1 MKQKIK
7 QLQSFFLVLMMLIMG
22 TAGAWATDY
31 TQLFTVTNPGTKGS
45 TYSDTQ
51 NNVTVSNGNN
61 IQETNF
67 NGSTNVRIIK
77 VDDSHPVIITSTTA
91 NIRKIVFTACHNS
104 SGTSASQSCNV
115 ATSADGSTYSTLSSG
130 VSVSGATG
138 TSSTST
144 DDIYISGYDGS
155 TTVTVEFDTA
165 VRYIKIQKD
174 GKETRVNSI
183 QVYSASGASPT
194 LSSISVKTAPTT
206 TTYTEGDYF
215 SPTGLVITKTMSNS
229 TTEDVAYSGNESD
242 FSFSPTTSTAL
253 TTSDTYV
260 TITYGGK
267 SVNQAITVNA
277 ASGYTISYSV
287 GTMADGSTAMA
298 SAVASAANQTALPAS
313 LPTPTGVKTGYTFL
327 HWCTDAALTTQ
338 ATAGAA
344 IAANTTLYANY
355 KINDTSISPASG
367 DITAGQTLTISAPTG
382 VTLTKAFY
390 KWSSS
395 GTFNKSQMVDSD
407 GNAINSAGTTT
418 TGSFAGT
425 TTTGTTRKVSWVIT
439 DGKWWSVAQ
448 NTSYAVRTANTLALA
463 TTSGSVAVGS
473 TLDISGYI
481 SNKNNTS
488 TTVTYTSDNTS
499 VATVTSA
506 GVITGVAAGTT
517 TITVAQAQ
525 TDSYTAGSATFTVT
539 VTSAGT
545 TYTVTYNGNGSDGGT
560 AVSDASSPY
569 ASGSNV
575 TVKSNTWTKTGYT
588 FSGWNTAANGS
599 GDSYTAGNTIS
610 SISGDI
616 TLYAQWEAAASGS
629 NFYIISGK
637 NNVPLTAG
645 MNSATYK
652 VLKTNGSTVSAT
664 TDISSSQTGTG
675 SLYYNSTSSSYANLT
690 NTSNYS
696 SGSSNAR
703 TMQGIKITN
712 GSTMTITLNSKTFS
726 KMDVIYRCA
735 SSDANKTL
743 TIDGTGYSTSDTN
756 IHLASITKSFSTSVT
771 ISNSSGKEFQV
782 FVILTESAGSATYNV
797 TYNGNGNTSG
807 TVPTDAT
814 NYAKNATVTVKT
826 NSGTLAKTGYTFAGW
841 NNKADGT
848 GADFTPAGT
857 FTITKDTTLYAKWTP
872 NEYTVTLNGNG
883 GTGGS
888 ASVTATYEAALP
900 SFTAPIRSGY
910 VLTGYYTTASGE
922 GSKVINADG
931 TLVAS
936 VDGYTDSNS
945 KWIKADVATLHARW
959 DPVYTVTFNAN
970 GGTCATASLTQESYG
985 ASIILPNA
993 SKDGYNFTGWY
1004 ETASGTADPV
1014 GVAGDSYGAS
1024 LTANKTLYARF
1035 SEIVAT
1041 TKFSMVREGST
1052 DAELASGAEYTL
1064 TGSEATI
1071 TGAKATGVVVKN
1083 LHSDPKQY
1091 LSNSNSGCFLLPTN
1105 QLYFEINLSTPLAQ
1119 GDVISYTGY
1128 SSKEL
1133 CFTTSATYDN
1143 TISTSEYSYAIPS
1156 GSSLIGATTIYVWR
1170 AAASSTYFNNLT
1182 ITTAGSATSTYSVAF
1197 NTASIADEIET
1208 LEEQTTLPNP
1218 LPTPTNVTDG
1228 YTFEGWYTN
1237 AAFTNAATA
1246 GAAINTNTT
1255 LYANYIIDTPTI
1267 TPASGAVY
1275 AKTTM
1280 TLTSS
1285 VPFTK
1290 AYGGW
1295 TGGSVAYSKAELT
1308 NGSHNM
1314 YVEGPAIDSF
1324 SGFTM
1329 STTAGTQYYTYI
1341 ISDGTFWSRPAITEA
1356 YTVSNIITISAQ
1368 PQSATYVQ
1376 TASATALSVT
1386 AADSKADA
1394 TLSYQWK
1401 QSTTEDGT
1409 YNNVSAGT
1417 GGTTASYTPVTTST
1431 GITYYKCVITSNS
1444 GAAAVETDVVSVT
1457 VNAAAAFTVSFDSG
1471 VGCDNEFDDKTQASA
1486 GASISLP
1493 KITVKDDS
1501 RYQFV
1506 GWYLDGVKVANAG
1519 ATTYTPSGNVTLV
1532 AKYNCKVTLEKN
1544 VNGDGNIPTA
1554 KNKSTGETIANNP
1567 WVFEGTTITLTASPA
1582 ENFLNWSVGMTG
1594 TENPK
1599 DYVVNDYK
1607 RFVANYTVPDYKAL
1621 FHTDFT
1627 EDGWSSINGKNGG
1640 GTATGVGDDTDAPH
1654 NVTMKCGSGISYGW
1668 TSGSLTLPG
1677 KNYDSENYIAIPVTG
1692 VNGELT
1698 ITVANGSNKT
1708 QFKYNVVLG
1717 SSTDNPGS
1725 STSSTAAKPSTVTVK
1740 GLTGSNYVVYIG
1752 RQSGSYAK
1760 YTEITIT
1767 TPTTKLAADS
1777 AQVRIMKDPASD
1789 TPTATVHITT
1799 NSSGPVSIKTDP
1811 TSSIATA
1818 AYSEG
1823 VLTITPKGAGTTS
1836 VVMQVAASGGY
1847 TARELTIPITVQV
1860 PTITINTQP
1869 SNIVCYQNDA
1879 ADKTFTV
1886 VATVNTGNDL
1896 TYQWY
1901 RNTEASTSSPEPTLI
1916 TGATSSTYT
1925 LNTTDKATTDPKY
1938 YFCKISSAG
1947 CVDVYTNVVSVTVS
1961 TLSAGG
1967 TYNTVVFAAD
1977 PGNSVE
1983 FDGMTGYSVTSGAST
1998 DNFTAAIA
2006 GDKLTITGN
2015 TTIGSGTVVVTKDEV
2030 NTTINVTVKN
2040 HTVQLIWS
2048 AERRVYDAS
2057 NWTKHAEM
2065 GLDDGTN
2072 NGLPVLTRLYEDGS
2086 PYTGLV
2092 TFYVDDT
2099 SMAYFGTEGTG
2110 TFVQETPSSKPTI
2123 KYGGGQG
2130 GCKFYAYIA
2139 SGGGIEPVKAS
2150 YDLTMQKG
2158 YSNNLPSGRK
2168 VEVQQQ
2174 YTLWKNA
2181 TDKLITVT
2189 YGGYKYNDHKWDGKA
2204 DSWGTATNY
2213 VGKDNAIDGYL
2224 YAVRNKDRDAK
2235 DEYKHAV
2242 QEEDDFGSAWY
2253 STSEKKPDGSSY
2265 AAYERIKPFR
2275 LPCRASYITFTA
2287 HASGT
2292 LTAYVYQNGIIGRG
2306 TGAGNQLASAP
2317 RLGYWF
2323 DEEGWVQEPANTV
2336 VTKQVIQ
2343 KGNARD
2349 QRSYGGY
2356 ADMDAQ
2362 LDGYW
2367 KDAADAII
2375 KTKLRSPWCNVAK
2388 PNKNT
2393 TADAFSLT
2401 NTGSYTHP
2409 NPYYWGTHT
2418 EVEDNLAEVVPTPEH
2433 PIPHQGGHMIVNEG
2447 YVKYTI
2453 NVTAGHTY
2461 YFFGKMTKVGYAG
2474 MNFVEA
2480 DSENRQSYPDQL
2492 DLSTTDNWVTLF
2504 GASGTALKNTATT
2517 IYDKVTVPSNYRI
2530 GKWNTICL
2538 PFAVDEN
2545 QVEKVFGKGTQLAI
2559 FNGLREDSENKVY
2572 YIKYLRHVD
2581 QNILPGQPYL
2591 ILPTGRAVVER
2602 SNQENGGMAETGETI
2617 ATVGSDDKVIGSTS
2631 TGGSGTRIVFNN
2643 VIINKGITA
2652 QSYGCDVDAD
2662 GETTS
2667 YIFTGTDEQ
2676 KDIEKYD
2683 LYIAPKKGALMR
2695 YMPADP
2701 ATTMPLN
2708 SYHAFIKANAPK
2720 IKQDAIT
2727 FAFTEDDL
2735 EKSWEQTFIEED
2747 EPGEPTNIVFI
2758 EDDGIED
2765 VGNAIVVR
2773 HSGKTYNMMGQQVD
2787 PRSAKGMV
2795 IVNGK
2800 KYIK

>member
-1 MKQKIK
+1 MKEKMK
-7 QLQSFFLVLMMLIMG
+7 QLQSFALLLIISLLSTVTAWAQTSLSSSQFYKFYADSEKSYTELISAASLPSYITTTIQANQNGQLSSVPSITTPHDFSALDTSTKYYRLKTGSYKITITNVANLKKVRFYGNGSSSTRNISATVTKVSGTGSVFTIASIMG
-22 TAGAWATDY
+22 IPNSNATIAEYSTVDFTAQTGYDSSTYYTYQFTFSGDVSLWGIYVESGSTSPVAVTSVSLDQTSKTIGVGDSFTLTPTISPSNATDK
-31 TQLFTVTNPGTKGS
+31 TVSWTSSAPSKASVTSAGVVSGVAAGSATITVTTTDGS
-45 TYSDTQ
+45 KTATCD
-51 NNVTVSNGNN
+51 VTVKAKHSVTYAQNG
-61 IQETNF
+61 
-67 NGSTNVRIIK
+67 
-77 VDDSHPVIITSTTA
+77 
-91 NIRKIVFTACHNS
+91 
-104 SGTSASQSCNV
+104 GT
-115 ATSADGSTYSTLSSG
+115 G
-130 VSVSGATG
+130 
-138 TSSTST
+138 
-144 DDIYISGYDGS
+144 
-155 TTVTVEFDTA
+155 
-165 VRYIKIQKD
+165 
-174 GKETRVNSI
+174 
-183 QVYSASGASPT
+183 
-194 LSSISVKTAPTT
+194 TAPTQANVM
-206 TTYTEGDYF
+206 E
-215 SPTGLVITKTMSNS
+215 TGTFT
-229 TTEDVAYSGNESD
+229 VASGS
-242 FSFSPTTSTAL
+242 AL
-253 TTSDTYV
+253 T
-260 TITYGGK
+260 
-267 SVNQAITVNA
+267 
-277 ASGYTISYSV
+277 
-287 GTMADGSTAMA
+287 
-298 SAVASAANQTALPAS
+298 
-313 LPTPTGVKTGYTFL
+313 KTGYTFAGWNDGVNDYAVGDTYTMSTSDVTL
-327 HWCTDAALTTQ
+327 TAQWTLNPPTFSPASSSRINPTDNITISGIANSYLYTDWAGSAKTKEQLIAGTQ
-338 ATAGAA
+338 RTFNGSGNFTAGASGTGTRVLSA
-344 IAANTTLYANY
+344 IAYDGTQYSTVATATY
-355 KINDTSISPASG
+355 
-367 DITAGQTLTISAPTG
+367 DI
-382 VTLTKAFY
+382 
-390 KWSSS
+390 
-395 GTFNKSQMVDSD
+395 
-407 GNAINSAGTTT
+407 
-418 TGSFAGT
+418 
-425 TTTGTTRKVSWVIT
+425 
-439 DGKWWSVAQ
+439 
-448 NTSYAVRTANTLALA
+448 RTANTLALA

-517 TITVAQAQ
+517 TITVAQVQ

-545 TYTVTYNGNGSDGGT
+545 TYTVTYYGNGNTGGSVPTDG
-560 AVSDASSPY
+560 SSPY
-569 ASGSNV
+569 SAGANV
-575 TVKSNTWTKTGYT
+575 TVLGNTGSLVKTGYT
-588 FSGWNTAANGS
+588 FAGWNTAANGS

-616 TLYAQWEAAASGS
+616 TLYAQWEAAAGS
-629 NFYIISGK
+629 SNTYYYGCMT
-637 NNVPLTAG
+637 LTAG
-645 MNSATYK
+645 ALTP
-652 VLKTNGSTVSAT
+652 G
-664 TDISSSQTGTG
+664 
-675 SLYYNSTSSSYANLT
+675 STSSSPLFVKAGATLASSTDISLSSTPGATSCYYNSDNL
-690 NTSNYS
+690 S
-696 SGSSNAR
+696 SSSLATSSNWSTSSSSSRCIRGVKFDAN
-703 TMQGIKITN
+703 TTYTLALGSITAT
-712 GSTMTITLNSKTFS
+712 SITF
-726 KMDVIYRCA
+726 YGWCA
-735 SSDANKTL
+735 SSSKIL
-743 TIDGTGYSTSDTN
+743 TIGGVGYTTPSTKNQFFTHTYTKAGNFTGNITITQDSGSGTYG
-756 IHLASITKSFSTSVT
+756 IL
-771 ISNSSGKEFQV
+771 
-782 FVILTESAGSATYNV
+782 VIETAAGSATYNV

-814 NYAKNATVTVKT
+814 NYANNASVTIKANGAGGVT
-826 NSGTLAKTGYTFAGW
+826 ALARTGYAFSGW

-848 GADFTPAGT
+848 GADFTPSNT
-857 FTITKDTTLYAKWTP
+857 FTITRDTTLYAKWTP
-872 NEYTVTLNGNG
+872 DEYTVTLNGNG

-888 ASVTATYEAALP
+888 ASVTATYGAALP
-900 SFTAPIRSGY
+900 SFTAPIHSGY
-910 VLTGYYTTASGE
+910 VLKGFYTASSAGDQ
-922 GSKVINADG
+922 VIDEDG
-931 TLVAS
+931 NLVAS

-945 KWIKADVATLHARW
+945 KWIKDDDATLYAQW
-959 DPVYTVTFNAN
+959 DAVYTVTFDATTNS
-970 GGTCATASLTQESYG
+970 GTCATASLTQESVG
-985 ASIILPNA
+985 ANIILPAATKENCTF
-993 SKDGYNFTGWY
+993 NGWY
-1004 ETASGTADPV
+1004 TAPTDGTCR
-1014 GVAGDSYGAS
+1014 GGTGDSYGSS
-1024 LTANKTLYARF
+1024 LAANETLYAQF
-1035 SEIVAT
+1035 SDPVVST
-1041 TKFSMVREGST
+1041 TKFHFLSKTST
-1052 DAELASGAEYTL
+1052 DNINGTINVTESNYADDLDGGTLEYKSDGSRDYKYGLKLGSNAAYLKITL
-1064 TGSEATI
+1064 TSA
-1071 TGAKATGVVVKN
+1071 
-1083 LHSDPKQY
+1083 
-1091 LSNSNSGCFLLPTN
+1091 
-1105 QLYFEINLSTPLAQ
+1105 LAN
-1119 GDVISYTGY
+1119 GDVITFDQGTGDYQISFTNNVATRSTTPATSGETYTVTAGDG
-1128 SSKEL
+1128 L
-1133 CFTTSATYDN
+1133 N
-1143 TISTSEYSYAIPS
+1143 
-1156 GSSLIGATTIYVWR
+1156 GATILYVWR
-1170 AAASSTYFNNLT
+1170 ASGSTTYVKELT
-1182 ITTAGSATSTYSVAF
+1182 IATAGAVTSTYSVAF
-1197 NTASIADEIET
+1197 DTQSIADDIET

-1237 AAFTNAATA
+1237 AELTTEATA
-1246 GAAINTNTT
+1246 GAAINANTT

-1275 AKTTM
+1275 GGITM

-1285 VPFTK
+1285 VPFTQ

-1295 TGGSVAYSKAELT
+1295 TAGSVAYTKEELLT
-1308 NGSHNM
+1308 HSM
-1314 YVEGPAIDSF
+1314 YNNSEAPIDTYN
-1324 SGFTM
+1324 GFTM
-1329 STTAGTQYYTYI
+1329 STTTGTQRFTYI
-1341 ISDGTFWSRPAITEA
+1341 VSDGKFWSRPAITEA
-1356 YTVSNIITISAQ
+1356 YTVSNIITITTQ
-1368 PQSATYVQ
+1368 PKSATYIEDD
-1376 TASATALSVT
+1376 TATALTVV
-1386 AADSKADA
+1386 AADSKASA
-1394 TLSYQWK
+1394 ALSYQWK
-1401 QSTTEDGT
+1401 QSATEDGT
-1409 YNNVSAGT
+1409 YTNVSAGT

-1431 GITYYKCVITSNS
+1431 GTTYYKCVISSDS
-1444 GAAAVETDVVSVT
+1444 GADAVETDAVYVT
-1457 VNAAAAFTVSFDSG
+1457 VNAAASYTVSFDKG
-1471 VGCDNEFDDKTQASA
+1471 VGSNTAVGDLSGT
-1486 GASISLP
+1486 SITLP
-1493 KITVKDDS
+1493 SVTLKDDGN
-1501 RYQFV
+1501 YQFD
-1506 GWYLDGVKVANAG
+1506 GWYLESTKIGVAG
-1519 ATTYTPSGNVTLV
+1519 DTWTPTGSVTLT
-1532 AKYNCKVTLEKN
+1532 AKYNCKVVLERGAGEGN
-1544 VNGDGNIPTA
+1544 VPTA
-1554 KNKSTGETIANNP
+1554 VRKDTGATVTSGSFVP
-1567 WVFEGTTITLTASPA
+1567 EGTTITLTASPA
-1582 ENFLNWSVGMTG
+1582 GDFVNWSVGMTG
-1594 TENPK
+1594 TDNPK

-1607 RFVANYTVPDYKAL
+1607 RFVANYVVPEYKKL
-1621 FHTDFT
+1621 FHTTFT
-1627 EDGWSSINGKNGG
+1627 ESGWSAIAGVNGG
-1640 GTATGVGDDTDAPH
+1640 GTATDVGDDTYAPH
-1654 NVTMKCGSGISYGW
+1654 DVTMKCGSGISYGW
-1668 TSGSLTLPG
+1668 TSGTLTMAA

-1725 STSSTAAKPSTVTVK
+1725 STSSTANKPSTVTVK
-1740 GLTGSNYVVYIG
+1740 GLTASNYVVYIG

-1767 TPTTKLAADS
+1767 TPNTKLAADS
-1777 AQVRIMKDPASD
+1777 AQVRIMKDADTD
-1789 TPTATVHITT
+1789 TPTATVQITT
-1799 NSSGPVSIKTDP
+1799 NSSGAVSIKTAP
-1811 TSSIATA
+1811 NGSVATA

-1823 VLTITPKGAGTTS
+1823 TLTITPKGAGTTS
-1836 VVMQVAASGGY
+1836 VVMQVAASGDY

-1886 VATVNTGNDL
+1886 VATVNTGNEL

-1901 RNTEASTSSPEPTLI
+1901 TCNSDGSSESTIP
-1916 TGATSSTYT
+1916 GAINDTYT
-1925 LNTTDKATTDPKY
+1925 LNTSQKATVGTTYYKCKVTSATD
-1938 YFCKISSAG
+1938 G
-1947 CVDVYTNVVSVTVS
+1947 LNVYTAVRSVTVS
-1961 TLSAGG
+1961 ALSAGG
-1967 TYNTVVFAAD
+1967 TYNTTVYAVA
-1977 PGNSVE
+1977 PGHTVTYTGLASNSISS
-1983 FDGMTGYSVTSGAST
+1983 DTGTEEVYTT
-1998 DNFTAAIA
+1998 NTATANQ
-2006 GDKLTITGN
+2006 LVITAVAKG
-2015 TTIGSGTVVVTKDEV
+2015 TGVITLDDGTV
-2030 NTTINVTVKN
+2030 INVTVKN

-2048 AERRVYDAS
+2048 AEKVEKDVTDWATNGTKLMLGTDS
-2057 NWTKHAEM
+2057 NPEV
-2065 GLDDGTN
+2065 
-2072 NGLPVLTRLYEDGS
+2072 LPTLTRLYEDGTA
-2086 PYTGLV
+2086 YTGTV
-2092 TFYVDDT
+2092 TYYIDDT
-2099 SMAYFGTEGTG
+2099 SMAFFNTSGTG
-2110 TFVQETPSSKPTI
+2110 SYTQTSGVRPNI
-2123 KYGGGQG
+2123 YYAGGQG
-2130 GCKFYAYIA
+2130 GCKFYAYIG
-2139 SGGGIEPVKAS
+2139 SGTGIDPVKAS
-2150 YDLTMQKG
+2150 YDLRLKKG
-2158 YSNNLPSGRK
+2158 YSNDLPSGRK

-2253 STSEKKPDGSSY
+2253 STSETKPDGSNY

-2275 LPCRASYITFTA
+2275 LPCRASYVTFTA

-2375 KTKLRSPWCNVAK
+2375 KTKLRYKWCSVAN

-2393 TADAFSLT
+2393 LESAFS
-2401 NTGSYTHP
+2401 NAAEKPDGYYD

-2418 EVEDNLAEVVPTPEH
+2418 EVEDNLAEVVPTPER

-2453 NVTAGHTY
+2453 NVKAGHTY

-2480 DSENRQSYPDQL
+2480 ASENRQTSRV
-2492 DLSTTDNWVTLF
+2492 DLATDDNWSEKFDTH
-2504 GASGTALKNTATT
+2504 ASSVLVGDETT
-2517 IYDKVTVPSNYRI
+2517 IYDKITVPSNYRI

-2591 ILPTGRAVVER
+2591 ILPTGSAVVER

-2617 ATVGSDDKVIGSTS
+2617 ATVDAGGGDLVIGSTS

-2701 ATTMPLN
+2701 ATTMTLN

-2747 EPGEPTNIVFI
+2747 DPGEPTNIVFI